1 MLNRTLAPPSGEI
14 VFGGLP
20 AVNQQTIHSDTSLF
34 WFQAGDQPVVK
45 IELVFQSGI
54 WYESKKSTSWLA
66 IKMLAEGTKTKT
78 AKEITAGFEKLGAF
92 LEIGAGFD
100 DVSIS
105 VYGLRRNFD
114 QVISLLN
121 EIINEPIFPER
132 EFEILKSNRK
142 DQITLNDNKSNLLA
156 SKKLRTAIY
165 GTTFTYGQSLAAED
179 IEAASLEDI
188 KAYYQERLFHQPK
201 IYLAGD
207 VDEQLVACIQ
217 SQLTF
222 PKATPTAERAVEF
235 KSDQHDI
242 YVAKEGS
249 MQSSIRMAWL
259 IPNKRST
266 GYFDYQIAN
275 SLLGGYFGSRLM
287 KNIREE
293 KGYTYGI
300 HAYPVHLKHSSFG
313 MIAGDVVAAHTQ
325 DTFTE
330 IKSEIDKLLNEPIPA
345 EEIEVLTNY
354 LAGSFLAS
362 ISTPFQLMDKFKK
375 VEEAGL
381 DDAYYDRYF
390 DTLRTISESQIKAAI
405 EKHFNPAEAYTT
417 IIGLNQ

>member
-1 MLNRTLAPPSGEI
+1 MLDRTLAPPSGEI

-20 AVNQQTIHSDTSLF
+20 AVNQQTLHSNTSLF
-34 WFQAGDQPVVK
+34 WLQAGDQPVVK

-54 WYESKKSTSWLA
+54 WFESKKSTSWLA
-66 IKMLAEGTKTKT
+66 IKMLVEGTQNKT

-121 EIINEPIFPER
+121 EIINEPVFPKR

-142 DQITLNDNKSNLLA
+142 DQIILNDNKSNLLA
-156 SKKLRTAIY
+156 SKKLREAIY
-165 GTTFTYGQSLAAED
+165 GSSFPYGQALAATD
-179 IEAASLEDI
+179 IEAVSLEEV
-188 KAYYQERLFHQPK
+188 KAYYQERLFYQPK
-201 IYLAGD
+201 IYMAGD
-207 VDEQLVACIQ
+207 IDDQLVSCLN
-217 SQLTF
+217 SQLNI
-222 PKATPTAERAVEF
+222 PKATPTTERPIEF
-235 KSDQHDI
+235 QSDQHDI
-242 YVAKEGS
+242 YVAKTGS
-249 MQSSIRMAWL
+249 MQSSIRIAWL
-259 IPNKRST
+259 VPNKRSED
-266 GYFDYQIAN
+266 YFNYQIAN

-313 MIAGDVVAAHTQ
+313 MIAGDVVATHTQ

-330 IKSEIDKLLNEPIPA
+330 IKSEIDKLLNEPIPT
-345 EEIEVLTNY
+345 EEVEVLTNY

-362 ISTPFQLMDKFKK
+362 INTPFQLMDKFKK
-375 VEEAGL
+375 IEEADL

-390 DTLRTISESQIKAAI
+390 DALRTIDENQIKTAI
-405 EKHFNPAEAYTT
+405 EKHFNPAAAYTT
-417 IIGLNQ
+417 IVGLNQ